1 MTAPASNDTPSESLL
16 TVILAFA
23 ANLLIA
29 VAKTVAAIITA
40 SASMLAEA
48 AHSWADA
55 GNEVLL
61 LIANRR
67 SLRKPDAAHPVGYGR
82 EAYIWSMF
90 AAFGLFALGAGVS
103 ITHGVQELLSPEP
116 SSEFAVA
123 YIVLAISF
131 VLESISF
138 TQAIRQ
144 LRGEARKADRT
155 VLEHAMRT
163 SDPTTRAV
171 FAEDAAALVG
181 LAIAFVGILLHQLT
195 GSPIPDAL
203 GSIAVGLLLGVI
215 AVVLIDRNRR
225 FLLGEE
231 ASSQLRG
238 AALTTLLGMDQI
250 DRVTYLRMEFV
261 GPRQT
266 ILIASVDLAGDF
278 VESHVAVTL
287 RFLERAIEDGN
298 PRVVKAILGLSAPDE
313 PSLAHR

>member
-1 MTAPASNDTPSESLL
+1 MTAPSSNDTPSESLL

-67 SLRKPDAAHPVGYGR
+67 SLREPDDAHPVGYGR

-103 ITHGVQELLSPEP
+103 ITHGVQELISSEP
-116 SSEFAVA
+116 SSDFAVA

-144 LRGEARKADRT
+144 LHGEARKADRT

-171 FAEDAAALVG
+171 FAEDAAALIG
-181 LAIAFVGILLHQLT
+181 LAIAFAGILLHQLT

-203 GSIAVGLLLGVI
+203 GSIAVGVLLGVI

-231 ASSQLRG
+231 ASSQLHG
-238 AALTTLLGMDQI
+238 AALTTLLEMDQI

-287 RFLERAIEDGN
+287 RDLERAIEEGN
-298 PRVVKAILGLSAPDE
+298 PRVVKAILTLSAPDE
-313 PSLAHR
+313 PSLVRS